1 MIYLKNISF
10 LVHDSDRVVRDVSLL
25 VEGNRIKRIGPDIP
39 VPEEGCRVI
48 DCSDKIVAPGFV
60 NLHTHLYQ
68 NMLKGVEDRLRIK
81 EWCEEVTFPFVG
93 VILEDAQSGDHRLSS
108 FYGGLGAIEMLKSG
122 ITAFVDMD
130 ILSDDLFAMWER
142 IGIRGTG
149 AIQAVD
155 KWVPEAFTSSAEAMR
170 AEIISTIDRWHNKG
184 LQRIA
189 IAPSTPFT
197 CTPDYLLWLR
207 DTSEAYGLKTYCHVS
222 ETAWEVQES
231 LQDTGLTPLQ
241 YLDSVGFLDY
251 PFCAVHAVHFTE
263 QEREL
268 AAERGVSI
276 CYNPKSNGKLGSG
289 IAPIVDYL
297 NCGLKVGLSTDGAA
311 SNDLLDMFEEMRF
324 GSMLQKLK
332 YEDPAALTARQVY
345 QMATENAAEIMG
357 LDAGVLV
364 EGKLADLI
372 IMDTGSVH
380 FAPVHDVIQQLVYCG
395 KSSDVRS
402 VIIDGKLVMM
412 DGVIQT
418 VSEEELVGEGIALAE
433 DRQRM
438 IPYGRLYTD

>member
-1 MIYLKNISF
+1 MIYLKNIAF
-10 LVHDSDRVVRDVSLL
+10 LVQDSDRVVQDVNLL
-25 VEGNRIKRIGPDIP
+25 VEGNRIRRIGSDIP
-39 VPEEGCRVI
+39 VPGEGCLTI
-48 DCSDKIVAPGFV
+48 DCSDKVVAPGFV

-68 NMLKGVEDRLRIK
+68 NMLKGVEDRLKIK

-93 VILEDAQSGDHRLSS
+93 VILDDAHSGDHRLSS

-130 ILSDDLFAMWER
+130 VLSDDLFSMWER

-170 AEIISTIDRWHNKG
+170 AEIISTIERWHNKG
-184 LQRIA
+184 LQRVA

-197 CTPDYLLWLR
+197 CTPYYLLWLR
-207 DTSEAYGLKTYCHVS
+207 DTSEAYGLKTFCHVS

-231 LQDTGLTPLQ
+231 LRDTGLTPLQ

-263 QEREL
+263 HEREL
-268 AAERGVSI
+268 AAERAVSI

-297 NCGLKVGLSTDGAA
+297 NRWA
-311 SNDLLDMFEEMRF
+311 SM
-324 GSMLQKLK
+324 SVS
-332 YEDPAALTARQVY
+332 ARTGRP
-345 QMATENAAEIMG
+345 QMIC
-357 LDAGVLV
+357 LICSKRCVL
-364 EGKLADLI
+364 A
-372 IMDTGSVH
+372 
-380 FAPVHDVIQQLVYCG
+380 QCC
-395 KSSDVRS
+395 RN
-402 VIIDGKLVMM
+402 
-412 DGVIQT
+412 
-418 VSEEELVGEGIALAE
+418 
-433 DRQRM
+433 
-438 IPYGRLYTD
+438 